1 MPNTNQ
7 SDLFDQW
14 LSPVDLAKELQLP
27 IRTLY
32 NWRARSIGP
41 DAVRIGRHLRYSR
54 AAVVRWLDQEVKRQ
68 SKAI

>member
-1 MPNTNQ
+1 MPMGGSPENTAPR
-7 SDLFDQW
+7 LIEK
-14 LSPVDLAKELQLP
+14 SP
-27 IRTLY
+27 LY